1 MGAMI
6 GLALLL
12 SYLPMVGYAL
22 FIWWLDR
29 YEKEPLR
36 LASTAFL
43 WGTLPAILIAR
54 MAEAALE
61 LPLEEGL
68 ERDLISSGLIAPLAE
83 ETAKGLFLALLFLR
97 RRDEIDSLYDG
108 FLYGSLVGFGFA
120 ATENVFYLI
129 GAGIEGGTAA
139 MLALASLRAGIFGLN
154 HAFFT
159 GFTGLGLAMARLSP
173 RGFRRLWAP
182 LVGWSAGVGF
192 HAFHN
197 GVLTLVSHLGDEGS
211 VPGGLPHSYSRRL
224 DGGAVGVRPGAMG
237 AVSRTSLDHMVSWE
251 GGRTRNLASSG
262 LSGVSLSVAAGV
274 PAVGRSVARRLAG
287 METIK
292 GSIWSGHRAGL
303 PSASAARVG
312 GTTLGEGNRT
322 PSGEDPSPDRSFK
335 DGGSIKTKGP
345 VFNRPFCFS
354 LALTY
359 KRKRKWKG

>member
-12 SYLPMVGYAL
+12 SYLPMVSYAL

-54 MAEAALE
+54 MAEVALE
-61 LPLEEGL
+61 PPLEEEL

-211 VPGGLPHSYSRRL
+211 VL
-224 DGGAVGVRPGAMG
+224 VGCLTVIAGDWMG
-237 AVSRTSLDHMVSWE
+237 ALLVFAL
-251 GGRTRNLASSG
+251 G
-262 LSGVSLSVAAGV
+262 LWGLYRERLWITWYLGKEVERGTLP
-274 PAVGRSVARRLAG
+274 PAVYQECRSAWRRGFRRWGALLRGDWQEWKRLGDLYGAAIELAFRQHQRLA
-287 METIK
+287 
-292 GSIWSGHRAGL
+292 
-303 PSASAARVG
+303 
-312 GTTLGEGNRT
+312 LGEQRW
-322 PSGEDPSPDRSFK
+322 EKEIARLRER
-335 DGGSIKTKGP
+335 I
-345 VFNRPFCFS
+345 R
-354 LALTY
+354 ALTAPS
-359 KRKRKWKG
+359 RIGDP